1 MAYTMYINDNLRF
14 NTKAQ
19 KKSLN
24 LITILD
30 KFT

>member
-1 MAYTMYINDNLRF
+1 MAYIMYINDNLRF
-14 NTKAQ
+14 AQ
-19 KKSLN
+19 KHKKSLN

>member
-1 MAYTMYINDNLRF
+1 MVYTMHINDNLRF

-19 KKSLN
+19 KSLN
-24 LITILD
+24 LITILY